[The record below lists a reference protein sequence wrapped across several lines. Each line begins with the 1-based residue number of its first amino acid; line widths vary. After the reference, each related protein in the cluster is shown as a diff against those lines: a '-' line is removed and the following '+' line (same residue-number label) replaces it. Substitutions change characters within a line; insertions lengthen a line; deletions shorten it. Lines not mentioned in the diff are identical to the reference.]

1 MPEAPPS
8 LTAPTV
14 DAGRLRRLL
23 RRLVDIYS
31 PSGKEEEILEFCQG
45 YLKRRGLKVERQ
57 EVDEY
62 RYNLLVLPESGEAR
76 LALVGHLDTVVAYD
90 LENLGVED
98 EGDRVIGLGAADMKA
113 GCAAMIEAMVSLHE
127 RQAGLPL
134 ALCLVVGEEEDGDG
148 AQALAGEH
156 RFPWA
161 IIGEPTELQP
171 CTAHYGYVEAQLITR
186 GRRRHA
192 SLANNHQNPIQA
204 MLDILLRVSRH
215 MASRPEMAYNIRDLR
230 SAPEG
235 FVVPELC
242 EAWLDVHLPPTSPL
256 GELTRELEEVV
267 AGARRDTPG
276 LEAELKL
283 FGLFA
288 GYQLSDKEPLLK
300 ELARICEIH
309 GLTLAPSAFRSHSD
323 ANLLWAAGI
332 KPLLLGPGSLEQAH
346 APNEWVDFAQVRQA
360 AALYQELALAALA

>member
-1 MPEAPPS
+1 MAGSPP
-8 LTAPTV
+8 PV
-14 DAGRLRRLL
+14 DSGRLRRLL
-23 RRLVDIYS
+23 RRMVDIYS
-31 PSGKEEEILEFCQG
+31 PSGKEEEILDFCHG
-45 YLKRRGLKVERQ
+45 YLKRRGLRPERQ

-62 RYNLLVLPESGEAR
+62 RYNLLVRPESGQAR
-76 LALVGHLDTVVAYD
+76 LAFVGHLDTVVAYD
-90 LENLGVED
+90 LENLGVQD
-98 EGDRVIGLGAADMKA
+98 EGERIVGLGAADMKA

-127 RQAGLPL
+127 RQPGLPI

-161 IIGEPTELQP
+161 VIGEPTDLQP
-171 CTAHYGYVEAQLITR
+171 CTGHYGYVEAQLVTR

-192 SLANNHQNPIQA
+192 SLANHQQNPIQA

-242 EAWLDVHLPPTSPL
+242 EAWLDVHLPPTSAL

-267 AGARRDTPG
+267 AGARRDTPD

-288 GYQLSDKEPLLK
+288 GYQLSDKEPLLQA
-300 ELARICEIH
+300 LARIWDAR
-309 GLTLAPSAFRSHSD
+309 GLSHAPRSFQSHSD

-346 APNEWVDFAQVRQA
+346 APNEWVDFEQVRQA
-360 AALYQELALAALA
+360 AELYQELALAALA

>member
-1 MPEAPPS
+1 MAAAPP
-8 LTAPTV
+8 PV

-45 YLKRRGLKVERQ
+45 YLKRRGLKAVRQ

-62 RYNLLVLPESGEAR
+62 RYNLLVLPESGQAR

-98 EGDRVIGLGAADMKA
+98 EGERVVGLGAADMKA
-113 GCAAMIEAMVSLHE
+113 GCAAMIEAMVCLRE
-127 RQAGLPL
+127 RRPGLPL

-148 AQALAGEH
+148 AQALADEH

-161 IIGEPTELQP
+161 VIGEPTELRP
-171 CTAHYGYVEAQLITR
+171 CTGHYGYVEAQVVTR

-192 SLANNHQNPIQA
+192 SLANSQQNPIQA
-204 MLDILLRVSRH
+204 MLDLLLRLSRH

-242 EAWLDVHLPPTSPL
+242 EAWLDVHLPPASPL

-267 AGARRDTPG
+267 AGARRENAS

-288 GYQLSDKEPLLK
+288 GYQLSEKEPLLQ
-300 ELARICEIH
+300 ELARICQSR
-309 GLTLAPSAFRSHSD
+309 GLAHAPRAFQSHSD

-346 APNEWVDFAQVRQA
+346 APNEWVEFEQVRQA
-360 AALYQELALAALA
+360 AELYQELVLATLA

>member
-1 MPEAPPS
+1 MAAAPP
-8 LTAPTV
+8 PV
-14 DAGRLRRLL
+14 DPGRLRRLL

-45 YLKRRGLKVERQ
+45 YLKRRGLKTLRQ

-98 EGDRVIGLGAADMKA
+98 EGERIIGLGAADMKG
-113 GCAAMIEAMVSLHE
+113 GCAAMIEAMVSLNE
-127 RQAGLPL
+127 RQPGLPL

-161 IIGEPTELQP
+161 VIGEPTELEP
-171 CTAHYGYVEAQLITR
+171 CLSHYGYVEAQLVTR

-192 SLANNHQNPIQA
+192 SLANSHQNPIQA
-204 MLDILLRVSRH
+204 MLDLLLRLSRH

-235 FVVPELC
+235 FVVPALC
-242 EAWLDVHLPPTSPL
+242 EAWLDVHLPPSSPL

-267 AGARRDTPG
+267 DEARRENPD
-276 LEAELKL
+276 LAAELKL

-288 GYQLSDKEPLLK
+288 GYQLSDKEPLLR
-300 ELARICEIH
+300 ELARIWQNR
-309 GLTLAPSAFRSHSD
+309 GLSHAPRSFQSHSD

-346 APNEWVDFAQVRQA
+346 ATDEWVDFEQVRQA
-360 AALYQELALAALA
+360 AELYQELALAALA